1 MFYAAHFK
9 VNSILKFRR
18 KKSDESYVS
27 TYLCLEKIW
36 VYFEYLETFN
46 TFQQKMSVPFI
57 FFVNWSKK

>member
-27 TYLCLEKIW
+27 TYKVMPGENLGVL
-36 VYFEYLETFN
+36 
-46 TFQQKMSVPFI
+46 
-57 FFVNWSKK
+57 